1 MIQYTKIY
9 FGCEFKLDN
18 RYLDIVI
25 KEMTPFLEENGF
37 KPQEDGSYLNDKK
50 AVAVEYSEERQMYLL
65 KMADVEDGKAGEMA
79 EVSAWLFDDSQNAK
93 DAEAVGI
100 DFISTIRDN
109 LGIKR
114 TRSTTAQV
122 ELPTASN
129 GVYNIS
135 AFTKKVLDI
144 YPQFKDTYKAHI
156 AKYGNFLYLNFFGET
171 LVPQIKSV
179 LTENNKKSVKK
190 LYEMLENGYV
200 QGDKDTVNTIVA
212 CLSAACL
219 NDEAVTANAQS
230 MLEADKHFKNALS
243 EFTTALSKN
252 AKLKAALI
260 K

>member
-1 MIQYTKIY
+1 M
-9 FGCEFKLDN
+9 
-18 RYLDIVI
+18 DIVI
-25 KEMTPFLEENGF
+25 KEMSPFFEENGF
-37 KPQEDGSYLNDKK
+37 KLQEDGSYLSDKK
-50 AVAVEYSEERQMYLL
+50 AALVEYSEERQMYIL
-65 KMADVEDGKAGEMA
+65 KTAEVEDGKVGEMLEA
-79 EVSAWLFDDSQNAK
+79 SAWLFDDSQNAK

-100 DFISTIRDN
+100 DFVSTLRDS

-129 GVYNIS
+129 GNYNIS

-171 LVPQIKSV
+171 LVPQIKTV
-179 LTENNKKSVKK
+179 LSENNKKSVKK

-200 QGDKDTVNTIVA
+200 QGDKDTVNAIVA
-212 CLSAACL
+212 CVAAACL
-219 NDEAVTANAQS
+219 DNDTVAANAS
-230 MLEADKHFKNALS
+230 VMLQADTHFKNAVG
-243 EFTTALSKN
+243 EFAIALNKN